1 MKRWFFEAIRA
12 LWISIK
18 SGLQIVRGVYRLSRL
33 SQPIVSVFGGRG
45 AYEGGKY
52 AEMASDLS
60 RRCAKEG
67 MSVITGGGPG
77 IMEAANCGAYEE
89 AKDKKRATLGI
100 GVTGVDDDFVNPC
113 ASVIKVEN
121 FFARKWL
128 LTRYSCGFVLFPG
141 GVGTMN
147 ELFEVLDLIKLRK
160 MKRVPVILIGSSY
173 WKDLIEWYQHAYEY
187 EFITLP
193 LVSAFIITDDV
204 SEAMQVL
211 LNWCPEE
218 PTTDK

>member
-1 MKRWFFEAIRA
+1 MKRGWFFEAMRA
-12 LWISIK
+12 WWIACK
-18 SGLQIVRGVYRLSRL
+18 SGAQIARGVYRLSRL

-52 AEMASDLS
+52 TLMAEEFARL
-60 RRCAKEG
+60 AAQKG

-77 IMEAANCGAYEE
+77 IMEAANCGAYES
-89 AKDKKRATLGI
+89 ASDKKRATLGI
-100 GVTGVDDDFVNPC
+100 GVKGVDDEFKNPC

-147 ELFEVLDLIKLRK
+147 EMFEVLDLIKLHR
-160 MKRVPVILIGSSY
+160 MDRVPIILIGSSY
-173 WKDLIEWYQHAYEY
+173 WKDLIEWYEHAYEY

-193 LVSAFIITDDV
+193 VARAFIITDDV
-204 SEAMQVL
+204 KEALEIL
-211 LNWCPEE
+211 LSGLPADE
-218 PTTDK
+218 